1 MQKKPLSIIF
11 LFSSILTF
19 LLSFV
24 LLATPVQAQ
33 ETASVSGFV
42 RDATSGETL
51 LLANVVL
58 AGTSVGAATNNAGY
72 YTLTGLEPG
81 TYTVVATYI
90 GYQRFRE
97 EVTLEPGQAL
107 RLDIELA
114 PDGVALDEVVV
125 SAEEAEEEASKN
137 IGVARVKT
145 DLIKRLPT
153 VLEPDLF
160 RSLQLLPGVKAASDF
175 SSGLYI
181 RGGSPDQ
188 TLVLLDRNTVYNP
201 SHFFGLFSPFNP
213 DAIKDVRLFK
223 GGYPAPYG
231 GRLGSVVD
239 VYNKDGNRNA
249 YEGGLSLGLLASRT
263 YIEGPYSKGSWML
276 ALRRSTLE
284 PLLAVLNSQDIEGIP
299 NAFYFYDLNGKL
311 NFDASENDRFS
322 LAFYAGRDDVDIDVV
337 EDASLDIVYGNQTVS
352 ANWTHLFSERLFSNF
367 TLTASRYFSDPVF
380 GIAGTAF
387 TRENT
392 VTDYSAK
399 ADLEWIPNRRHA
411 IQGGFWGGHFT
422 SGVFDTFDGE
432 PGLEQEVRSAYG
444 ALYVQETFQ
453 PSPLWTL
460 VMGLRSSYFSAG
472 DYLRFEPRLSL
483 EHQPTASVR
492 LQASYGRYNQF
503 LSLITNEALAGFD
516 IWVASAQNVRP
527 QYGDQFGFGV
537 KTALTSS
544 LNFDVEVYYRTMED
558 LFRLDPAIQD
568 AAGVPY
574 QELFIFGQGY
584 AWGTE
589 VLLERTSGR
598 LNGFIGY
605 TFGRTQRRYPGA
617 VVGDLRQYYSP
628 KYDRTHDLST
638 VVNFDLARTWRVTGV
653 FTYGTGQAYAPARSQ
668 VRYQDSPF
676 SSSTVNTLG
685 TDFGGGRL
693 PAYHRLDVG
702 IAKIGRFFGLADYEA
717 QFQVINVY
725 ARSNVW
731 FYFNNFK
738 DDNTISREVIPQIPI
753 PLPNL
758 SLSLRF

>member
-1 MQKKPLSIIF
+1 MPPRPLLIAPRF
-11 LFSSILTF
+11 TPVLIL
-19 LLSFV
+19 LLS
-24 LLATPVQAQ
+24 LAVPARAQ
-33 ETASVSGFV
+33 EAASISGFV

-58 AGTSVGAATNNAGY
+58 AGTSIGAATNNAGY

-81 TYTVVATYI
+81 AYTVVATYI
-90 GYQRFRE
+90 GYRSLRE
-97 EVTLEPGQAL
+97 EVTLAPGEAL
-107 RLDIELA
+107 RLDIEMV
-114 PDGVALDEVVV
+114 PDDVAIDEVVV
-125 SAEEAEEEASKN
+125 TAEAEEEEEARG

-213 DAIKDVRLFK
+213 DAIKDVRLYK
-223 GGYPAPYG
+223 GGYPATYG

-263 YIEGPYSKGSWML
+263 YIEGPHRKGSWML

-284 PLLAVLNSQDIEGIP
+284 PLLAVLNNQDIDGIP
-299 NAFYFYDLNGKL
+299 NAFYFYDLNGKV
-311 NFDASENDRFS
+311 NVDASPNDRFS
-322 LAFYAGRDDVDIDVV
+322 LAFYAGRDDVDVDVV

-380 GIAGTAF
+380 EIGGTSI
-387 TRENT
+387 TRENE

-399 ADLEWIPNRRHA
+399 ADLEWIPNRRYA
-411 IQGGFWGGHFT
+411 LQGGFWGGHFT
-422 SGVFDTFDGE
+422 SGVLDSFDDNTNF
-432 PGLEQEVRSAYG
+432 EQTVRSAYG
-444 ALYVQETFQ
+444 ALYLQGTFR

-460 VMGLRSSYFSAG
+460 VGGLRTSYFSAG

-483 EHQPTASVR
+483 EHQPTAAVR
-492 LQASYGRYNQF
+492 LQASYGRYYQF

-516 IWVASAQNVRP
+516 IWVASAEDVEP
-527 QYGDQFGFGV
+527 QFGDQFGLGV
-537 KTALTSS
+537 KTALAPA
-544 LNFDVEVYYRTMED
+544 LNFDVEVYYRTMQD
-558 LFRLDPAIQD
+558 LFRLDPAVQD

-574 QELFIFGQGY
+574 PQLFIFGQGY
-584 AWGTE
+584 AWGAE

-598 LNGFIGY
+598 LNGFVGY
-605 TFGRTQRRYPGA
+605 TFGRTQRRYPEA
-617 VVGDLRQYYSP
+617 VVRDLQRYYSP
-628 KYDRTHDLST
+628 KYDRTHDLSA
-638 VVNFDLARTWRVTGV
+638 VANVDLARTWRLTSV
-653 FTYGTGQAYAPARSQ
+653 FTYGTGQAFAPARSQ
-668 VRYQDSPF
+668 VRYQDNPF
-676 SSSTVNTLG
+676 SSATVNTLG

-693 PAYHRLDVG
+693 PDYHRLDVG
-702 IAKIGRFFGLADYEA
+702 IAKAGRFFGFADYEA

-731 FYFNNFK
+731 FYFNNFEE
-738 DDNTISREVIPQIPI
+738 DNTITREVIPQIPI

-758 SLSLRF
+758 SLTLRF